1 MKENVSPTSAAWTN
15 ARKPGL
21 LLAGLAAA
29 GFAAMSVHVGML
41 AAGAP
46 FPLPQPPLWARWL
59 NEAFIAGGL
68 LIFLRLANP
77 SLGHRGFIFRT
88 LIACLVM
95 AAIQET
101 LRVAIM
107 SGVVTGGWAYSAI
120 GLIKPLIRVVI
131 VALACTLA
139 VRWVRGP
146 FGLLGA
152 ALAVAA
158 VSAAARKLLA
168 YVIDPFLGQFAWLS
182 RPDLYAFPYP
192 FHVTFAAYLSFA
204 EAVAGAFLLTLLVWS
219 HLPQS
224 RLLRLLAA
232 GFLVAL
238 IKGVVG
244 NTLLYSSFTGSSVV
258 EGVLSWSQ
266 FLLEFF
272 TLGCLV
278 ALAWDAFG
286 GEREL
291 SPTARPTRAGSNG
304 ENMANREGP

>member
-1 MKENVSPTSAAWTN
+1 MKERVSPTRVVPTN
-15 ARKPGL
+15 ARRPGL
-21 LLAGLAAA
+21 LLAGLGAA

-46 FPLPQPPLWARWL
+46 FPLPHPPLWARWF

-68 LIFLRLANP
+68 LVFLRLANP
-77 SLGHRGFIFRT
+77 SIGPRGFIFRT
-88 LIACLVM
+88 LVACLVM

-107 SGVVTGGWAYSAI
+107 GGVVTGGWAYSAI
-120 GLIKPLIRVVI
+120 GLIKPLIRVAI
-131 VALACTLA
+131 VAFACTVA
-139 VRWVRGP
+139 IHWVRGP
-146 FGLLGA
+146 FTLVAA

-158 VSAAARKLLA
+158 VSTAARQILA
-168 YVIDPFLGQFAWLS
+168 HVLDPFLEQFAWLS

-192 FHVTFAAYLSFA
+192 FHVTIAAYLSFA
-204 EAVAGAFLLTLLVWS
+204 EAVVGALLLALLIWNQ
-219 HLPQS
+219 LPQS
-224 RLLRLLAA
+224 RPLRLLAL

-244 NTLLYSSFTGSSVV
+244 NMLLYSSFTGSSVV

-278 ALAWDAFG
+278 GLAWDAFG
-286 GEREL
+286 RKREL
-291 SPTARPTRAGSNG
+291 SPTARPTRAGNND
-304 ENMANREGP
+304 EKIANREGP